1 MSASQM
7 DTAELRA
14 FGPGWR
20 FRAPSAPAFYSSKS
34 ICCRVA
40 SSFMSLTL
48 SLSLPLSLSRFS
60 WTIILSATICEG
72 CSATEKAQSASLRMC
87 RKEVVFLL
95 RSCHL
100 NPSEAT
106 SVLSSAEHAMP
117 CLPNCSGAIFRE
129 PIWRRYDLQL
139 TSSAQLSQPLGSI
152 SPCFQIWSWHGNWR
166 LQAAFLWFSMM

>member
-1 MSASQM
+1 MQPGARPARPARHVEAKHETPSENVSFPNGHC
-7 DTAELRA
+7 RA
-14 FGPGWR
+14 
-20 FRAPSAPAFYSSKS
+20 KS
-34 ICCRVA
+34 IWARLKVSCTISACILLFKVNLL
-40 SSFMSLTL
+40 SSCLFFYVSHSL

-129 PIWRRYDLQL
+129 PI
-139 TSSAQLSQPLGSI
+139 
-152 SPCFQIWSWHGNWR
+152 
-166 LQAAFLWFSMM
+166 